1 MKLDINFM
9 LDMFFSLYFIILQ
22 CWLVYILGS
31 NVSPRGGHLCFY
43 RPAWHLI
50 TYLGEP
56 EVAEADVAE
65 EA

>member
-1 MKLDINFM
+1 
-9 LDMFFSLYFIILQ
+9 MFFSLYFIILQ

-31 NVSPRGGHLCFY
+31 NVVPHGGLLLFY

-50 TYLGEP
+50 AYLGEP